1 MPRCVIIAGPNG
13 AGKTTFAR
21 RFLPKLGVM
30 NFVNAD
36 LLAAGLS
43 PLKPAA
49 AQVAAGKLFLRELDR
64 LASTQADFSFE
75 STLSGVTYAPR
86 LGAWRDQGYEIGI
99 IYLRVPDVRISLQR
113 VAARVRN
120 GGHDVPESDLR
131 RRFLRSWQNYL
142 SVYRPLAH
150 QTWTYDVGGR
160 VPRLIPNPQ

>member
-1 MPRCVIIAGPNG
+1 MSRCVIIAGPNG

-21 RFLPKLGVM
+21 RFLPKLGVL

-64 LASTQADFSFE
+64 LAAARADFSFE
-75 STLSGVTYAPR
+75 STLSGLTYVSR
-86 LGAWRDQGYEIGI
+86 LTAWRAQGYELSI
-99 IYLRVPDVRISLQR
+99 IYLRVPHVRVSLQR
-113 VAARVRN
+113 VAARVKN
-120 GGHDVPESDLR
+120 GGHDVPEADVR

-142 SVYRPLAH
+142 SIYRPLAH

-160 VPRLIPNPQ
+160 TPVLIKNPT